1 MFNFEFWNPTR
12 IIFGKDT
19 IGAVD
24 TYIPKNARVLI
35 IYGGGSVVRH
45 GTLDLVKK
53 ALGSR
58 TYVEYGGVEPNPQ
71 YSTLMGAVKVGREH
85 NVDFLL
91 AVGGGSVMD
100 GTKFIA
106 MAMKYEGDALDLLS
120 YKVNP
125 ESLEDVIPMGTVVTL
140 PATGSEMNRGAVISH
155 GHIKTA
161 VFNDKCYPV
170 FSVLDPTLSFT
181 LPKNQVANGIVDA
194 FVHVLE
200 QYVTYPVHGAF
211 QDRTA
216 EGILISLIEN
226 AKPTLENPTDYDA
239 RANLYWNATMA
250 LNGLIGAGVPQDWA
264 THLIGHEITAMFGLD
279 HAQTLAIIQPALW
292 EIRKEQKKEKLAQYA
307 ERVWGIHEGTQ
318 DEKAQKAIE
327 KTRAFFESIGMK
339 THLSE
344 YGIEESAIEGL
355 IKELVA
361 KGHVALS
368 EDSKVTPDV
377 VRTIL
382 KQAM

>member
-1 MFNFEFWNPTR
+1 M
-12 IIFGKDT
+12 
-19 IGAVD
+19 
-24 TYIPKNARVLI
+24 
-35 IYGGGSVVRH
+35 
-45 GTLDLVKK
+45 
-53 ALGSR
+53 
-58 TYVEYGGVEPNPQ
+58 
-71 YSTLMGAVKVGREH
+71 
-85 NVDFLL
+85 
-91 AVGGGSVMD
+91 
-100 GTKFIA
+100 
-106 MAMKYEGDALDLLS
+106 
-120 YKVNP
+120 
-125 ESLEDVIPMGTVVTL
+125 
-140 PATGSEMNRGAVISH
+140 
-155 GHIKTA
+155 
-161 VFNDKCYPV
+161 
-170 FSVLDPTLSFT
+170 
-181 LPKNQVANGIVDA
+181 
-194 FVHVLE
+194 
-200 QYVTYPVHGAF
+200 
-211 QDRTA
+211 
-216 EGILISLIEN
+216 SLIEI

-292 EIRKEQKKEKLAQYA
+292 EIRKEEKKEKLAQYA